1 MWYAIIRWLVPMLVM
16 LNGMLNIEK
25 YDIEQPLKIGIKV
38 DCKKIFRIY
47 CALIFLTMFY
57 NIFIPAARFII

>member
-1 MWYAIIRWLVPMLVM
+1 MLVM